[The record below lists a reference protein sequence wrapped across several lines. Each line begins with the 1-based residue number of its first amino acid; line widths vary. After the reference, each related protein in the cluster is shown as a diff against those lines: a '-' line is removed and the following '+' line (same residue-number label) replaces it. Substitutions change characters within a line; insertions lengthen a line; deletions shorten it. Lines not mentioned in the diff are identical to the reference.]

1 MTKLAAGETPDASV
15 SAPGAVAFG
24 TIGVGTELAQK
35 VAISGSNL
43 TGDLTIAVEGK
54 AFSCA
59 TTTISKDDAANAE
72 LEVLFAPVS
81 SGDYT
86 GTLIISGGGL
96 KESVAIPITGR
107 AVQLT
112 GKGTKEVPYT
122 ISDALLLE
130 NPNREAWV
138 KGYIVGYVIGQSIN
152 EKSAIFGADGEDV
165 SVSNMLIAGDVN
177 EKDYTQCVV
186 VQLPQGDVRTA
197 LNLKDNPENLGK
209 QVNLLGIMEAY
220 FGVCGVKMYL
230 TMY

>member
-130 NPNREAWV
+130 NPKIMRVLN
-138 KGYIVGYVIGQSIN
+138 I
-152 EKSAIFGADGEDV
+152 
-165 SVSNMLIAGDVN
+165 SV
-177 EKDYTQCVV
+177 
-186 VQLPQGDVRTA
+186 
-197 LNLKDNPENLGK
+197 
-209 QVNLLGIMEAY
+209 
-220 FGVCGVKMYL
+220 
-230 TMY
+230 